1 MENEYSYD
9 EESRVSQ
16 ENEQLTAT
24 DKQVKFLQS
33 LAYSGITRKQA
44 SQAITILKGEG

>member
-1 MENEYSYD
+1 MENEYGYD
-9 EESRVSQ
+9 GDKQVSQ
-16 ENEQLTAT
+16 ENEGLPAT

-44 SQAITILKGEG
+44 SQAITILKGGE

>member
-1 MENEYSYD
+1 MENEYGHG
-9 EESRVSQ
+9 EERRVSQ
-16 ENEQLTAT
+16 ENEELPAT

-44 SQAITILKGEG
+44 SQAITILKGGE